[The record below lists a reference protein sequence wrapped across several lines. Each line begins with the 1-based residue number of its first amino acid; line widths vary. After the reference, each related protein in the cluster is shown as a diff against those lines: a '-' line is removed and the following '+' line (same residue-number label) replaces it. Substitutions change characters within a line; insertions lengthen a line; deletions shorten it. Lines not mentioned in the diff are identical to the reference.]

1 MKPTETLKI
10 EPSGEREIVMTRAF
24 DASRDLVFEAFTK
37 PELVKRWLLGPP
49 GWSMPICEI
58 DLKTG
63 GAYRYVWRNE
73 DGREMGM
80 GGTYREIVRPDRIVH
95 TETFDESWYPGESVV
110 TTVFTETD
118 GITTVK
124 TTIRYESKEARDGV
138 LESGMADGV
147 SVSYDRLDTILASMA
162 S

>member
-1 MKPTETLKI
+1 MITSDTLKI
-10 EPSGEREIVMTRAF
+10 EPSGDREIVMTRAF
-24 DASRDLVFEAFTK
+24 NAARDLVFDAFTQ

-49 GWSMPICEI
+49 GWAMPICEI

-95 TETFDESWYPGESVV
+95 TEIFDESWYPGESLI
-110 TTVFTETD
+110 TTLFTEND
-118 GITTVK
+118 GTTTVK

-147 SVSYDRLDTILASMA
+147 SVSYDRLDTILGSMA